1 MLNVAI
7 IGAGLIGRKRAESI
21 KAFGS
26 CRISAVADIDSQRAE
41 SLAKEFGAW
50 HAPSWKDAVA
60 GKEIDACVVATFN
73 ASLAGI
79 AIAAL
84 QNKKHVLCEKPLG
97 VTSNESLQM
106 IEAAEQNRRILKTGF
121 NHRHHPAMILAKRL
135 LDEGGIGGL
144 CFLRCR
150 YGHGGRPGYENEW
163 RADRKK
169 SGGGEL
175 LDQGVHVLDL
185 LRWFAGEFTRVYG
198 VAEKYF
204 WDSRVEDNAFA
215 TLKTNTG
222 VVATMHT
229 SWTQWKNIFS
239 FEAFGKDGFLIIDG
253 LGGSYGKETLR
264 LGIRGKKG
272 GAPREKVFEFNE
284 PDCSWKEE
292 WKEFLSAIDF
302 SSESPRPSRAVH
314 GAVGLKDK
322 GLGFVRTDQGVRPM
336 LGSGYD
342 GFKANCLV
350 EAIYESSLSGTV
362 VSPLPFALDREL
374 I

>member
-21 KAFGS
+21 AAFGS
-26 CRISAVADIDSQRAE
+26 CRISAVADIDAKRAE
-41 SLAKEFGAW
+41 ALAKEFGAW
-50 HAPSWKDAVA
+50 HAPSWKDAVG
-60 GKEIDACVVATFN
+60 GKGIDACVVATFN

-97 VTSNESLQM
+97 VTSGESLQM

-150 YGHGGRPGYENEW
+150 YGHGGRPGYEHEW

-185 LRWFAGEFTRVYG
+185 LRWFAGEFTEVYG

-204 WDSRVEDNAFA
+204 WDSKVEDNAFA
-215 TLKTNTG
+215 MLKTNAG

-239 FEAFGKDGFLIIDG
+239 FEAFGKDGFLIVDG
-253 LGGSYGKETLR
+253 LGGSYGKEILR
-264 LGIRGKKG
+264 LGIRGEKG
-272 GAPREKVFEFNE
+272 GAPKEKVFEFNE
-284 PDCSWKEE
+284 PDSSWEEE

-302 SSESPRPSRAVH
+302 SSEPSKLSRAVR

-322 GLGFVRTDQGVRPM
+322 GLGFVRTDQGIRPM

-342 GFKANCLV
+342 GYKANCLV
-350 EAIYESSLSGTV
+350 EAIYESSASGAV

-374 I
+374 L